1 MGANAFPGIG
11 NVSHDGLLFDAAYA
25 EDGFQSFE
33 EHLQNVV
40 AFPGGVFNKLI
51 QGSND
56 DATNDEP
63 FHGAHNHKAKIL
75 QA

>member
-11 NVSHDGLLFDAAYA
+11 NVSHDGLLAASA
-25 EDGFQSFE
+25 EDGFQAFK

-40 AFPGGVFNKLI
+40 AFPRGVFNKLI
-51 QGSND
+51 QSGND

>member
-11 NVSHDGLLFDAAYA
+11 DVSHDGLLAASA
-25 EDGFQSFE
+25 EDSFQAFE
-33 EHLQNVV
+33 EQLQNVV

-56 DATNDEP
+56 DATNNEP
-63 FHGAHNHKAKIL
+63 FNGLHSHKAKIL